1 MPFLLT
7 ELLISCEI
15 GDDNGRVE
23 AMLSGATLNVV
34 HVDIIY
40 SGCTMPKLFV
50 CLGSVAV
57 LGVVGTDIMLCKIYI
72 LWPICNL
79 KRY

>member
-7 ELLISCEI
+7 ELLILCEI

-23 AMLSGATLNVV
+23 AMPSGATLNVV
-34 HVDIIY
+34 HVDIIC
-40 SGCTMPKLFV
+40 SGCTMPTKLFV

-57 LGVVGTDIMLCKIYI
+57 LGVVGTDIM
-72 LWPICNL
+72 
-79 KRY
+79 